1 MQTERWEQH
10 GHTIAPRGRNR
21 DVLVQSY
28 GNILSEAGCE
38 RNFDRDTSF
47 PLTPGARAAS
57 RRRRQLGAVYEGH
70 SVPSRSTPC
79 TPKRPRKNHT
89 TSGAHSFS
97 RSVSRRTRSILT
109 RRPPVSISHHPAA
122 STFFTQ
128 SASEE
133 YVSGTMMSSPS
144 RKMLT
149 GTEYARPVARP
160 L

>member
-1 MQTERWEQH
+1 FRKPAPSSGIRLQPSIVNDSRGVLRAGFPPSLPERLLPRFARVHDAGMQTERWEQH

-79 TPKRPRKNHT
+79 TPKRPRKN
-89 TSGAHSFS
+89 
-97 RSVSRRTRSILT
+97 
-109 RRPPVSISHHPAA
+109 
-122 STFFTQ
+122 
-128 SASEE
+128 
-133 YVSGTMMSSPS
+133 
-144 RKMLT
+144 
-149 GTEYARPVARP
+149 
-160 L
+160 